1 MLQGGKLFALPLP
14 IFLAIDLVWLGIVMK
29 GFYNTELGSLARR
42 AGDGLAPRWGAA
54 LLVYVLIP
62 GGLVLFVRPLLQN
75 SGTVGSALGWGALYG
90 LVVYGVYDLTNR
102 AILES
107 WSLRMTIADILW
119 GCVLCGISSA
129 VMWRI
134 DLWLRR

>member
-1 MLQGGKLFALPLP
+1 MLHGGKLFALLLP

-62 GGLVLFVRPLLQN
+62 GGLILFVRPLLQN
-75 SGTVGSALGWGALYG
+75 NGTIGSALGWGALYG

-102 AILES
+102 AVLES
-107 WSLRMTIADILW
+107 WSLRMTIADIVW
-119 GCVLCGISSA
+119 GCVLCGITSV